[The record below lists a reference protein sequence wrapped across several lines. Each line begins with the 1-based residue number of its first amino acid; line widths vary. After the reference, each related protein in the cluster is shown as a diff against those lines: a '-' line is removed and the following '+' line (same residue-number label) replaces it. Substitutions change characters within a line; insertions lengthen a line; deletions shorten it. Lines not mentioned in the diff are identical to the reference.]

1 MGVLVG
7 LRAVLDAARHDEQL
21 AFSELD
27 IAITQLN
34 RDPSTEHEEEVVG
47 VVVPVPHELAVHFH
61 HDELV
66 VVEVPD
72 DAGAERLVEP
82 RELLARSTLSIT

>member
-1 MGVLVG
+1 V
-7 LRAVLDAARHDEQL
+7 
-21 AFSELD
+21 
-27 IAITQLN
+27 
-34 RDPSTEHEEEVVG
+34 
-47 VVVPVPHELAVHFH
+47 HELAVHSH